1 MQEDLEIKKVYS
13 IDTNII
19 LDNPSNIIKL
29 YDVGN
34 IILVPEVV
42 IDEHDNKKS
51 GFEEINYNARQFA
64 RFLEE
69 AEIVSK
75 EQKGV
80 LLFIKTKSKSR

>member
-1 MQEDLEIKKVYS
+1 MQENLEIKKCYS
-13 IDTNII
+13 IDTNIV

-29 YDVGN
+29 YDNGN

-42 IDEHDNKKS
+42 IDELDAKKG

-69 AEIVSK
+69 AEIISK
-75 EQKGV
+75 EQKGE
-80 LLFIKTKSKSR
+80 LLFIKT